1 MPRYF
6 PSFPITV
13 LLLLGCGDLSSPK
26 NPSFRTDAQKYTL
39 TTTSEGY
46 AGAIS
51 YVFTNPNPSTV
62 TIPTCLGGMYLSL
75 QKGVNGSWVP
85 SYAPGVLKCGGPN
98 IVIAEGAQHHDTLEI
113 YDCSFRSNCGPK
125 FAVSPI
131 PGQYRIVWSEVLDI
145 NGALLPVEQRISNTF
160 TISTSSP

>member
-6 PSFPITV
+6 GSFPIAV
-13 LLLLGCGDLSSPK
+13 LLLLGCADLSSPK
-26 NPSFRTDAQKYTL
+26 VPYFQTDAQKYTL

-51 YVFTNPNPSTV
+51 YVFTNPNTSPV
-62 TIPTCLGGMYLSL
+62 IIPTCGGGTYLSL
-75 QKGVNGSWVP
+75 EKMVNGAWVA
-85 SYAPGVLKCGGPN
+85 SYAPFVLKCGGP
-98 IVIAEGAQHHDTLEI
+98 ILVINGGAQHHDTVEI
-113 YDCSFRSNCGPK
+113 YDCSFRSNCAPK

-131 PGQYRIVWSEVLDI
+131 PGQYRIVWGEVFDV
-145 NGALLPVEQRISNTF
+145 NGAMLPVEQRTSNTF